1 MASRL
6 PPWTKAQLTAVC
18 SVLAATNWPGLTGTE
33 IAGHLAQL
41 GIPDVNPAASNKR
54 SRLFDALAAKQNTSQ
69 TSNYTVQFI
78 NAAMAPGEHLD
89 DQPRFQALQDKLNA
103 ALSLV
108 SYRLNDQG
116 LVAKGAKAETLDDV
130 AKLAGRL
137 RTELTRRGVHAE
149 VIRYC
154 EDEIVRQSLFHAV
167 FEASKG
173 ISERLR
179 QLSGSMLDGAD
190 LIDHCFSTKAPPPV
204 IRINSF
210 RSESEISEHKG
221 FANLLKGIAGTFRN
235 PPAHTP
241 RAAAGWSITEPDALD
256 LFSTLSLL
264 HRRLD
269 GASVTIRP

>member
-1 MASRL
+1 MGSRL
-6 PPWTKAQLTAVC
+6 PVWTKAQLTAVC
-18 SVLAATNWPGLTGTE
+18 NVLAARDWPGLTGTE
-33 IAGHLAQL
+33 IGQHLAHLQ
-41 GIPDVNPAASNKR
+41 IADVSPGASNKR
-54 SRLFDALAAKQNTSQ
+54 SRLFDALAAKQNASQ
-69 TSNYTVQFI
+69 TSNYAVQFI
-78 NAAMAPGEHLD
+78 NAAMEPGEHLE
-89 DQPRFQALQDKLNA
+89 DQPRFQALQDKLDE

-108 SYRLNDQG
+108 GYRVNDKG
-116 LVAKGAKAETLDDV
+116 RVVRGAKAETLDEV

-137 RTELTRRGVHAE
+137 RAELTRRGVHAE

-154 EDEIVRQSLFHAV
+154 EDEIVRRSLFHAV

-179 QLSGSMLDGAD
+179 QLSGSTLDGGD
-190 LIDHCFSTKAPPPV
+190 LVDHCFGTKVPPPV

-269 GASVTIRP
+269 AAMITRRV